1 MRGGLTRSLLPLAAL
16 VLGLAAAPAASAATA
31 SAAAQAAQDP
41 IAIGPNQYFKG
52 IFNGHPPGPAIIFV
66 ACGQGGTTGHPV
78 AGQKIWVK
86 EIPTPVSTSK
96 DTGFTGSKGTGITAS
111 LASATSTFLS
121 AHFSAYGVKVKIPVS
136 VTLPCSGSGAIAF
149 APIPKS
155 KTAHTA
161 VLNVTFG
168 PPPAPGARG

>member
-1 MRGGLTRSLLPLAAL
+1 MRGGLARSLLPLAAL
-16 VLGLAAAPAASAATA
+16 VLGLATAPAASAAA
-31 SAAAQAAQDP
+31 HAAQDP
-41 IAIGPNQYFKG
+41 VAIGPNQYFKG

-66 ACGQGGTTGHPV
+66 ACTSGASTGHPV

-161 VLNVTFG
+161 VLSVTFG
-168 PPPAPGARG
+168 PPPAPGARR

>member
-1 MRGGLTRSLLPLAAL
+1 MRRELTRSLLPLAAL
-16 VLGLAAAPAASAATA
+16 ALGLAAAPAASAGIHPLQT
-31 SAAAQAAQDP
+31 P
-41 IAIGPNQYFKG
+41 IGPNQYFKG

-66 ACGQGGTTGHPV
+66 ACTSGASTGHPV

-161 VLNVTFG
+161 VLSVTFG
-168 PPPAPGARG
+168 PPPAPGARR